1 MSIETKKRVV
11 KPKKST
17 NSPKDSP
24 KDISTINLRQY
35 QKDIGSQLCEAML
48 ENEVKIYTNPD
59 EGHRVIRETNS
70 FFLTS
75 PLGSGKTRMI
85 ANTISLMSGQ
95 PSLTEKS
102 FTFDIEGRIICNTK
116 TFKSKI
122 LIIVPVSIFPQ
133 WKEELNLWNISFY
146 EILVPSKIKKISEI
160 SEEVILTTD
169 LRTKDLYKDFI
180 DSPHHLYVFID
191 EFDTIKIDKKFHT
204 NNSLYYKSKVNI
216 SASYNEGVD
225 PYPLK
230 FEKNVLTQFL
240 VTQETVDEHIELPP
254 IILNEVKFTLKGI
267 FKDLENEFTPDMNR
281 NIVSG
286 NFVGVFGNYG
296 LRITDG
302 IPELMK
308 RIIFSKEKDIRD
320 HIALVDLK
328 GKKDAFILRVEESIE
343 TINKTLEIYMSKCSI
358 CKSSLSGARSCVQ
371 CYDYCCDSC
380 LNKSHECTACS
391 AVGGVIL
398 KDTPS
403 FTRIGC
409 MKDILNS
416 IKSRPGIGDSNP
428 PRKVLVYCEKESLVI
443 ELSRI
448 LDSYNIW
455 NLTLNGSSPVRME
468 KISKFKRADT
478 DIFLVCNSIQNS
490 AGICL
495 PETTDIIVYHELSEK
510 YDVQILG
517 RGQRIGRTCSLYVHR
532 ILIE

>member
-11 KPKKST
+11 KPKKS
-17 NSPKDSP
+17 PKDSP
-24 KDISTINLRQY
+24 KDISTISLRQY

-48 ENEVKIYTNPD
+48 ENEVKIYTKTD
-59 EGHRVIRETNS
+59 EGHRLIRETNS
-70 FFLTS
+70 FFLTA

-116 TFKSKI
+116 TFNSKI

-160 SEEVILTTD
+160 IEDVILTTD

-180 DSPHHLYVFID
+180 DRPYHLYVFID
-191 EFDTIKIDKKFHT
+191 EFDTIKIDKKFHI

-230 FEKNVLTQFL
+230 FENNVLTQFK

-254 IILNEVKFTLKGI
+254 IIMNEVKFTLKGI
-267 FKDLENEFTPDMNR
+267 FKDLENEFTPEMNR
-281 NIVSG
+281 NVVSG
-286 NFVGVFGNYG
+286 NFVGVFGYYN

-302 IPELMK
+302 IPNLMK
-308 RIIFSKEKDIRD
+308 KIISSKEKYIKD
-320 HIALVDLK
+320 HISLLDLK

-343 TINKTLEIYMSKCSI
+343 NINKKLEKYMSKCSI
-358 CKSSLSGARSCVQ
+358 CKSSLSGSGRSCVQ

-380 LNKSHECTACS
+380 LNKSHECTACC
-391 AVGGVIL
+391 AVGSVIL

-403 FTRIGC
+403 FSRIGC

-416 IKSRPGIGDSNP
+416 IKSRSDL
-428 PRKVLVYCEKESLVI
+428 PRKVLVYCEKESLVM

-448 LDSYNIW
+448 LDTYNIW
-455 NLTLNGSSPVRME
+455 NLTLNGSSSCRNE

-490 AGICL
+490 AGINL
-495 PETTDIIVYHELSEK
+495 PITTDIIIYHELDQK
-510 YDVQILG
+510 YDTQVIG

-532 ILIE
+532 ILIEEII